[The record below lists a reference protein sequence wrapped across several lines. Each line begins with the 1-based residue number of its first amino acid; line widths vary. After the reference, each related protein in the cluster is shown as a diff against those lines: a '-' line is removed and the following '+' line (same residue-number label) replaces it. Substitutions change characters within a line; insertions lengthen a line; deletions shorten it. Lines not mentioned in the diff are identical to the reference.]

1 MTRRPPKCRPQTD
14 KQFWYLRSLII
25 KSPTRYLSCSLFRA
39 IVSSVCSVLYL
50 IQLSAVPVCIGHAMA
65 LHAATLYVVYSSPC
79 CSLYALVIRVF
90 VRKWIRG
97 DFFLFLTRITCGAGD
112 GTWTHTPFGNRF
124 WVCLVCHSDT
134 PACWQAYG
142 TYRAILPLV
151 FSFIFISHKYFIKT
165 KLRFEQQPPT
175 VRLLTCSFSS
185 VNRFFLSQK
194 EINARKGES
203 SWNFYVLLFWLNGA
217 PDRTWTCTPFWH
229 ENLNLTRMPISP
241 QTHFNYVFLILSKRA
256 LDIQEFDH
264 SWSVSLYQWAFTV
277 IPKNSEDLYYM

>member
-97 DFFLFLTRITCGAGD
+97 DFFLFLTRITCGA
-112 GTWTHTPFGNRF
+112 
-124 WVCLVCHSDT
+124 
-134 PACWQAYG
+134 
-142 TYRAILPLV
+142 
-151 FSFIFISHKYFIKT
+151 
-165 KLRFEQQPPT
+165 
-175 VRLLTCSFSS
+175 
-185 VNRFFLSQK
+185 
-194 EINARKGES
+194 
-203 SWNFYVLLFWLNGA
+203 
-217 PDRTWTCTPFWH
+217 PDRTWTCTPCWH
-229 ENLNLTRMPISP
+229 ESLNLTRMPISP
-241 QTHFNYVFLILSKRA
+241 QTHIKMLYCKQHTITRGRGDRTWTCGILVPNQA
-256 LDIQEFDH
+256 
-264 SWSVSLYQWAFTV
+264 LYQTEPHPCIYYIIYNDF
-277 IPKNSEDLYYM
+277 KNKIQVLYWVSQCLTIERPAVVTRTLGSLNSYTSM